1 MSETRTDGGIRT
13 VLAASSAGTLIE
25 WYDFYIFGSLATVMS
40 GAFFPKDNPTAA
52 LLSTLATFAT
62 GFVVRPFGAL
72 VFGRVGDMVGRKHA
86 FLVTLLVMGFATTG
100 IGLLPTWEQA
110 GVLAPTLLVI
120 LRLLQGLAMGGEY
133 GGAATY
139 VAEHAPADRRGFWTS
154 FIQTTATLGFLLSLG
169 VILWC
174 RTELGQAEFERWGW
188 RIPFLLS
195 VVLVLFSWF
204 IRRRISE
211 SPAFLK
217 MKASG
222 RLSTNPLKETLTRPE
237 NLKTVAIA
245 LVGATAGQ
253 AVVWYTGQFYA
264 LYFLQTVLKIDFIN
278 ANIAVAGGLILGTP
292 AIVAAGALSDRI
304 GRKPVILAGF
314 VAALAAWFP
323 IYRAMAAAAVV
334 PGDPDMTGL
343 MLLVAAQVAIVGLV
357 YGPMAAFLVEMFPT
371 RIRYTSMSLPYHL
384 GNGLFGGLVP
394 YVGTALVASTGNMYA
409 GLWYP
414 MIVTAA
420 SLVAGWFLL
429 KDRTGVPLDD

>member
-1 MSETRTDGGIRT
+1 
-13 VLAASSAGTLIE
+13 
-25 WYDFYIFGSLATVMS
+25 
-40 GAFFPKDNPTAA
+40 
-52 LLSTLATFAT
+52 
-62 GFVVRPFGAL
+62 
-72 VFGRVGDMVGRKHA
+72 
-86 FLVTLLVMGFATTG
+86 
-100 IGLLPTWEQA
+100 
-110 GVLAPTLLVI
+110 
-120 LRLLQGLAMGGEY
+120 MGGEY

-394 YVGTALVASTGNMYA
+394 YIGTAMVANTGNMYA

-414 MIVTAA
+414 MIVTAV

-429 KDRTGVPLDD
+429 KDRTGVSLDD

>member
-1 MSETRTDGGIRT
+1 
-13 VLAASSAGTLIE
+13 
-25 WYDFYIFGSLATVMS
+25 
-40 GAFFPKDNPTAA
+40 
-52 LLSTLATFAT
+52 
-62 GFVVRPFGAL
+62 
-72 VFGRVGDMVGRKHA
+72 
-86 FLVTLLVMGFATTG
+86 
-100 IGLLPTWEQA
+100 
-110 GVLAPTLLVI
+110 
-120 LRLLQGLAMGGEY
+120 
-133 GGAATY
+133 
-139 VAEHAPADRRGFWTS
+139 
-154 FIQTTATLGFLLSLG
+154 
-169 VILWC
+169 
-174 RTELGQAEFERWGW
+174 
-188 RIPFLLS
+188 

-292 AIVAAGALSDRI
+292 AIVVAGALSDRI

-314 VAALAAWFP
+314 VAALVAWFP
-323 IYRAMAAAAVV
+323 IYRAMTAAAAV

-394 YVGTALVASTGNMYA
+394 YIGTAMVAKTGDLLRGTLVPDGRDVRFARRGVVLAQGPDGRLTRRLTCIGTTG
-409 GLWYP
+409 P
-414 MIVTAA
+414 RPPV
-420 SLVAGWFLL
+420 S
-429 KDRTGVPLDD
+429 

>member
-1 MSETRTDGGIRT
+1 
-13 VLAASSAGTLIE
+13 
-25 WYDFYIFGSLATVMS
+25 
-40 GAFFPKDNPTAA
+40 
-52 LLSTLATFAT
+52 
-62 GFVVRPFGAL
+62 
-72 VFGRVGDMVGRKHA
+72 
-86 FLVTLLVMGFATTG
+86 
-100 IGLLPTWEQA
+100 
-110 GVLAPTLLVI
+110 
-120 LRLLQGLAMGGEY
+120 
-133 GGAATY
+133 
-139 VAEHAPADRRGFWTS
+139 
-154 FIQTTATLGFLLSLG
+154 
-169 VILWC
+169 
-174 RTELGQAEFERWGW
+174 
-188 RIPFLLS
+188 
-195 VVLVLFSWF
+195 
-204 IRRRISE
+204 
-211 SPAFLK
+211 
-217 MKASG
+217 
-222 RLSTNPLKETLTRPE
+222 
-237 NLKTVAIA
+237 
-245 LVGATAGQ
+245 
-253 AVVWYTGQFYA
+253 VWYTGQFYA

-394 YVGTALVASTGNMYA
+394 YIGTAMVANTGNMYA

-414 MIVTAA
+414 MIVTAV

-429 KDRTGVPLDD
+429 KDRTGVSLDD